1 MAIDTF
7 GSGVAAATFRT
18 RPLGFDK
25 DEVRACLQNL
35 ASDYEEAQRQI
46 DRLTA
51 RLRAFEDVQEQSPAR
66 STTAVQVERVLASA
80 HKIAEDVKV
89 EAEAA
94 AKKILSD
101 AQGEAARLRTQAER
115 DASDLT
121 SNAATRLNEL
131 NVEIERTMERREVVN
146 AQLYRMAE
154 QLEEVSR
161 AIRSTTAA
169 PAMSA
174 SETTT
179 RLKPQIVAR
188 A

>member
-66 STTAVQVERVLASA
+66 SATAVQVERVLASA

-101 AQGEAARLRTQAER
+101 AHGEAARLRTQAER

-131 NVEIERTMERREVVN
+131 NVEIERTMERREAVN
-146 AQLYRMAE
+146 AQLYRTAE

-161 AIRSTTAA
+161 GIRSATAA
-169 PAMSA
+169 PAT